1 MSENKADVRCP
12 ISAFITNLG
21 KYNEGDLI
29 GQWVSF
35 PTSAEEMQRVLSAI
49 GIGKPDACGVPYEEW
64 FIIAY
69 ENTVRGLS
77 SALGEF
83 VNLDELN
90 YLAVKLNGME
100 QSELEQFEAALTMD
114 DHCGS
119 LQELINLTDNLDCYD
134 FLPDISDEEAL
145 GRYYLLEVGSI
156 KVPDELVDY
165 IDYEALGRDA
175 VINEN
180 GEFQNGSYVRR
191 SGSKFYEFYNGQPET
206 IPAEYKIMS
215 TEKKLP
221 AHIEAMQNAATQAE
235 RSYAAEA
242 AAFVRTPESIL
253 EQVQLEKERVRDR
266 FRALAKPQSK
276 STPKKYRPKER

>member
-1 MSENKADVRCP
+1 MSENKSDARCP

-21 KYNEGDLI
+21 KYNEGEMV
-29 GQWVSF
+29 GQWISF
-35 PTSAEEMQRVLSAI
+35 PTTTEEMQRVLSAI
-49 GIGKPDACGVPYEEW
+49 GIGKPDICGVPYEEW

-180 GEFQNGSYVRR
+180 GEFVNGSYVRR
-191 SGSKFYEFYNGQPET
+191 SGGKFYEFYNGQPET
-206 IPAEYKIMS
+206 IPVEHRVMS

-221 AHIEAMQNAATQAE
+221 AHIETMQNAAIQAE
-235 RSYAAEA
+235 QSYAAEA

-253 EQVQLEKERVRDR
+253 EQVQLEKECVRDR
-266 FRALAKPQSK
+266 FRALAKVPSK
-276 STPKKYRPKER
+276 TTPKKHIAKER

>member
-83 VNLDELN
+83 VNLDELLCCLLREDN
-90 YLAVKLNGME
+90 
-100 QSELEQFEAALTMD
+100 
-114 DHCGS
+114 
-119 LQELINLTDNLDCYD
+119 TDQGLLHPKY
-134 FLPDISDEEAL
+134 PEENHSS
-145 GRYYLLEVGSI
+145 R
-156 KVPDELVDY
+156 DY
-165 IDYEALGRDA
+165 P
-175 VINEN
+175 
-180 GEFQNGSYVRR
+180 
-191 SGSKFYEFYNGQPET
+191 SG
-206 IPAEYKIMS
+206 
-215 TEKKLP
+215 
-221 AHIEAMQNAATQAE
+221 
-235 RSYAAEA
+235 
-242 AAFVRTPESIL
+242 
-253 EQVQLEKERVRDR
+253 
-266 FRALAKPQSK
+266 
-276 STPKKYRPKER
+276 

>member
-90 YLAVKLNGME
+90 YLAVKLKGQDSLSCLREIMGTLQAIQKDFNE
-100 QSELEQFEAALTMD
+100 QA
-114 DHCGS
+114 
-119 LQELINLTDNLDCYD
+119 
-134 FLPDISDEEAL
+134 
-145 GRYYLLEVGSI
+145 
-156 KVPDELVDY
+156 KV
-165 IDYEALGRDA
+165 
-175 VINEN
+175 
-180 GEFQNGSYVRR
+180 
-191 SGSKFYEFYNGQPET
+191 
-206 IPAEYKIMS
+206 
-215 TEKKLP
+215 
-221 AHIEAMQNAATQAE
+221 
-235 RSYAAEA
+235 
-242 AAFVRTPESIL
+242 
-253 EQVQLEKERVRDR
+253 
-266 FRALAKPQSK
+266 
-276 STPKKYRPKER
+276 

>member
-1 MSENKADVRCP
+1 MKTPCADYP
-12 ISAFITNLG
+12 
-21 KYNEGDLI
+21 
-29 GQWVSF
+29 
-35 PTSAEEMQRVLSAI
+35 P
-49 GIGKPDACGVPYEEW
+49 
-64 FIIAY
+64 
-69 ENTVRGLS
+69 
-77 SALGEF
+77 ALGEF

-145 GRYYLLEVGSI
+145 GQYYLLEVGSI

-180 GEFQNGSYVRR
+180 GSFKMAAMFAEAAASFTSSIMGSPKQYRLNI
-191 SGSKFYEFYNGQPET
+191 KLCQP
-206 IPAEYKIMS
+206 KRNC
-215 TEKKLP
+215 L
-221 AHIEAMQNAATQAE
+221 AHIEAMQNAAIQAE

-276 STPKKYRPKER
+276 STPKKHRPKER

>member
-1 MSENKADVRCP
+1 MSDKLNTLEGLRLASLKAK
-12 ISAFITNLG
+12 G
-21 KYNEGDLI
+21 
-29 GQWVSF
+29 
-35 PTSAEEMQRVLSAI
+35 
-49 GIGKPDACGVPYEEW
+49 
-64 FIIAY
+64 Y

-90 YLAVKLNGME
+90 YLAVKLNEMGQNE
-100 QSELEQFEAALTMD
+100 REQFEAALTMD

-180 GEFQNGSYVRR
+180 GEFVNGSYVRR
-191 SGSKFYEFYNGQPET
+191 SGGKFYEFYNGQPET
-206 IPAEYKIMS
+206 IPAEHRVMS

-221 AHIEAMQNAATQAE
+221 AHIEAMQNAAIQAE

-242 AAFVRTPESIL
+242 TAFVRTPESIL

-266 FRALAKPQSK
+266 FRALAKAPNKAHRRSILQRSVDNGL
-276 STPKKYRPKER
+276 